1 MSIYLQVKEGLDTLP
16 HAVIVLFTTV
26 FPLSKILSHFA
37 RKHRFNQDLIYI
49 TNSLY
54 TRIPMA
60 IVDCVELA
68 LNVGYERIW
77 FSEIR
82 VEF

>member
-1 MSIYLQVKEGLDTLP
+1 MIANQNLDAFP
-16 HAVIVLFTTV
+16 HAVIVISTTV
-26 FPLSKILSHFA
+26 FPLSKILSHFM
-37 RKHRFNQDLIYI
+37 RKPRFNLHRNCV
-49 TNSLY
+49 TNSMY
-54 TRIPMA
+54 TRIRMGT
-60 IVDCVELA
+60 VDCEELL